1 MKNHCKKG
9 LNETILKSTFI
20 KGYLLTLAVLLSFV
34 FSAHGQNLLT
44 NPSFEDAAG
53 GGSSHGDFYPLGWHI
68 NYPLYYWAGV
78 NNGDAS
84 DGNQK
89 LDLDIG
95 GWAETADNALVT
107 VTPGNLYKMSYDIK
121 VPRNA
126 FPEDYNGV
134 EAYIFFYDSSNKMIK
149 QYYGDKVQSY
159 GVYPWQT
166 FTVYGTAPDGAVKA
180 RVAIDGPPSWNAGR
194 NGYGDRRLLID
205 NVKLEYVQEDIDR
218 LAIRTAPNL
227 VEPGKSYKLVVK
239 YGSIANSNIRV
250 RLMNGG
256 TAYADVSKAV
266 NKGRGLVEISCNISS
281 SAPNADT
288 YSWQVD
294 LGSKSIT
301 IPNIIIDQN
310 QIGLGTIDAD
320 NQNIAYS
327 GRIDFNNAKSP
338 SIYWFGS
345 EIRTRFSGTSVAIKC
360 STGGDV
366 QIDYIIDGD
375 ETNVKEITINGND
388 ITTTLAT
395 GLSNGIHTLKI
406 LKTNEA
412 TTGVLY
418 FKGFV
423 LDSGSGLFRPEPL
436 KRKIEFYGDSVTSG
450 GSATPAYFAYAPT
463 LSRALGA
470 DDHIIS
476 KGGTG
481 VGASFSGLLTL
492 SSYWDKLDF
501 VNAFDVS
508 GTRTYDF
515 TSWQPDAV
523 FVGIGHNDQFNGG
536 ADIFTDKYRTFL
548 GNIENKYPN
557 AQIFCSVPMIS
568 NPEVMFQKALE
579 PIIADHP
586 RIHFRFE
593 RATDATVNAH
603 PSTAGHQ
610 AFVYGDATRW
620 SLADWME
627 EIMGWGIGLPGLVAT
642 TPPPPTSSSYAI
654 NTGGGA
660 TGTFAADAYVS
671 GGNTYNVTSTIDVS
685 GAANPAPTAVYQ
697 SERWGPSTYTFPSL
711 TAGKSYTVRL
721 HFAEIFFNA
730 AGKRKFNVDINGT
743 RELTDFDVFAAA
755 GANNKAVVKEY
766 TITPNSSNQ
775 IIIAFTNGALDN
787 AKISGIEVF
796 PATSTSTTFSG
807 YYKLTAKHSGKVLD
821 VDQSSTAD
829 GATVKQ
835 YTSNGTDAQKWLLED
850 VGGGYYSLKA
860 RCSGKAL
867 DVNGGPTATGN
878 GVKVQQWTYGG
889 GDNQKWKI
897 DSVGGGYYKLT
908 AKHSGK
914 CLDISGGPSAT
925 GDGALANQW
934 DYAGGDN
941 QKWALTYIS
950 ATGAREASATGK
962 KVENTE
968 PALNNFYVYPNPSN
982 GIANIS
988 YTATHNEQIAI
999 HLYDTQGKLVKTIF
1013 NGAALK
1019 GVEQNYPVDGSSL
1032 REGLYIIKLKT
1043 SSETINKKVI
1053 FNK

>member
-1 MKNHCKKG
+1 MKVQFLRNVRHSYLSLFMRTLIILLFVVSHSRAQNMLADKTAYYPRVIRLQNNGSANGRLIASFDYGSGALFYESNDQGLTWSANEVGNVSDNTPPRHCCSG
-9 LNETILKSTFI
+9 FYEVPINMGATTAGTLFWATSVGTDQGSRGPCSIRIWKSTDQARSWKYFSTAVSGNTGLWEPEFAVDSQGRLVIYFSSEEYKGSGYNQLLAHRVSTDGGATWGDDVIDVGVNDGSKRPGMAVVRKLPNGNYVMTYEVCGYGNCDVFI
-20 KGYLLTLAVLLSFV
+20 RTSTNGYEWGTASNLGTRVESTKNNHYAHAPTVAWANDGSANGILLVVGQTLYTNSGSFADGNGKVIMINNNNGIGVWTEIAAPVESPNSGDNPCPNYSSPLLPSTN
-34 FSAHGQNLLT
+34 GQQFLELALKNT
-44 NPSFEDAAG
+44 SNG
-53 GGSSHGDFYPLGWHI
+53 CR
-68 NYPLYYWAGV
+68 LYY
-78 NNGDAS
+78 
-84 DGNQK
+84 
-89 LDLDIG
+89 
-95 GWAETADNALVT
+95 
-107 VTPGNLYKMSYDIK
+107 
-121 VPRNA
+121 
-126 FPEDYNGV
+126 
-134 EAYIFFYDSSNKMIK
+134 
-149 QYYGDKVQSY
+149 
-159 GVYPWQT
+159 
-166 FTVYGTAPDGAVKA
+166 GT
-180 RVAIDGPPSWNAGR
+180 
-194 NGYGDRRLLID
+194 
-205 NVKLEYVQEDIDR
+205 
-218 LAIRTAPNL
+218 
-227 VEPGKSYKLVVK
+227 
-239 YGSIANSNIRV
+239 GSI
-250 RLMNGG
+250 
-256 TAYADVSKAV
+256 
-266 NKGRGLVEISCNISS
+266 
-281 SAPNADT
+281 
-288 YSWQVD
+288 
-294 LGSKSIT
+294 GST
-301 IPNIIIDQN
+301 
-310 QIGLGTIDAD
+310 
-320 NQNIAYS
+320 
-327 GRIDFNNAKSP
+327 
-338 SIYWFGS
+338 
-345 EIRTRFSGTSVAIKC
+345 
-360 STGGDV
+360 
-366 QIDYIIDGD
+366 
-375 ETNVKEITINGND
+375 
-388 ITTTLAT
+388 
-395 GLSNGIHTLKI
+395 
-406 LKTNEA
+406 
-412 TTGVLY
+412 
-418 FKGFV
+418 
-423 LDSGSGLFRPEPL
+423 
-436 KRKIEFYGDSVTSG
+436 
-450 GSATPAYFAYAPT
+450 
-463 LSRALGA
+463 
-470 DDHIIS
+470 
-476 KGGTG
+476 
-481 VGASFSGLLTL
+481 
-492 SSYWDKLDF
+492 
-501 VNAFDVS
+501 
-508 GTRTYDF
+508 
-515 TSWQPDAV
+515 
-523 FVGIGHNDQFNGG
+523 
-536 ADIFTDKYRTFL
+536 
-548 GNIENKYPN
+548 
-557 AQIFCSVPMIS
+557 
-568 NPEVMFQKALE
+568 
-579 PIIADHP
+579 
-586 RIHFRFE
+586 
-593 RATDATVNAH
+593 
-603 PSTAGHQ
+603 
-610 AFVYGDATRW
+610 
-620 SLADWME
+620 
-627 EIMGWGIGLPGLVAT
+627 T

-671 GGNTYNVTSTIDVS
+671 GGNTYSVTSTIDVS
-685 GAANPAPTAVYQ
+685 GAANPAPAAVYQ

-711 TAGKSYTVRL
+711 TSSKSYTVRL

-1019 GVEQNYPVDGSSL
+1019 GVEQNYRVDGSSL

-1043 SSETINKKVI
+1043 SSETITKKVI
-1053 FNK
+1053 FDK